1 MATAAVAV
9 ARERVCSGESVRL
22 TYSPA
27 SFGHHNTTGTHGS
40 GSLAL
45 RAPRSPALSGTW
57 DGDGLWSP
65 WVAGHSGAVGAVDA
79 SATGLGVATAAW
91 ESVSLRRAVST
102 SRWGGVWEAR
112 WSGVP
117 AAVTLFNADDSP
129 VGVRAA
135 VVHHAHMLHALR
147 HPHVVSLY
155 AYCDAA
161 TTAAGAPALALIHE
175 AAPGGNLATAAV
187 GASRAKVLTWCRDT
201 AAGLAY
207 VHDAGLVHGA
217 VCAATVVIGPSGA
230 AQLTAFGAARR
241 RPAGDVPE
249 FDAGGV
255 AAERI
260 PDPVTGATVKAV
272 LGVDAAPELTC
283 SADMGGAAVPSV
295 SSDVW
300 AWGRMTLRALD
311 AAAAAD
317 DVPLPPALAPLL
329 AAATAADPSAR
340 PTMAALLRTLDA
352 ALGLD

>member
-1 MATAAVAV
+1 
-9 ARERVCSGESVRL
+9 
-22 TYSPA
+22 
-27 SFGHHNTTGTHGS
+27 
-40 GSLAL
+40 
-45 RAPRSPALSGTW
+45 
-57 DGDGLWSP
+57 
-65 WVAGHSGAVGAVDA
+65 
-79 SATGLGVATAAW
+79 
-91 ESVSLRRAVST
+91 
-102 SRWGGVWEAR
+102 
-112 WSGVP
+112 
-117 AAVTLFNADDSP
+117 
-129 VGVRAA
+129 
-135 VVHHAHMLHALR
+135 
-147 HPHVVSLY
+147 
-155 AYCDAA
+155 
-161 TTAAGAPALALIHE
+161 
-175 AAPGGNLATAAV
+175 
-187 GASRAKVLTWCRDT
+187 
-201 AAGLAY
+201 
-207 VHDAGLVHGA
+207 
-217 VCAATVVIGPSGA
+217 
-230 AQLTAFGAARR
+230 
-241 RPAGDVPE
+241 VPE